1 MTRKKTFD
9 RVFIKEIMAKLLIWL
24 SNTATDQ
31 HRHQF
36 VIALNQLGI
45 KIKINIYIDHVD
57 TDFITDQLSKRYEQ
71 IITKV
76 AITA

>member
-1 MTRKKTFD
+1 
-9 RVFIKEIMAKLLIWL
+9 
-24 SNTATDQ
+24 
-31 HRHQF
+31 
-36 VIALNQLGI
+36 LNQLGI
-45 KIKINIYIDHVD
+45 KIKIKIDIDHVD

>member
-1 MTRKKTFD
+1 
-9 RVFIKEIMAKLLIWL
+9 MAKLLIWL
-24 SNTATDQ
+24 SNTAADQ

-36 VIALNQLGI
+36 VIALNQLGIKI